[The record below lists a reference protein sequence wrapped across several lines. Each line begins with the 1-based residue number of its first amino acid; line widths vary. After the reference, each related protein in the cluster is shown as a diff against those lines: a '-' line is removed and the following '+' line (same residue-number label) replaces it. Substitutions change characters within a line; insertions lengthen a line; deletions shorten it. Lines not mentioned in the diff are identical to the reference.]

1 MMVLN
6 DDGVWSLIDREKG
19 LTLMIE

>member
-1 MMVLN
+1 MMVLD
-6 DDGVWSLIDREKG
+6 DDGVWSSIDREKG